1 MDRPMK
7 GTDGYSSD
15 TSLGPKKGRITFWVI
30 VAIILLLL
38 AGCGAVA
45 LYVWNGLRPAPE
57 GEAKRVE
64 IERGMTAFQVADM
77 LEQQGIIRN
86 SFLFKYYLRYKDEG
100 NKFQAGIYELHP
112 GMTNDE
118 IVAKLNAG
126 ETVKPETIRF
136 TVPEGYSILQMAE
149 KLDKEKLAD
158 KEEFLRLVDDPKLPA
173 DSSVLQSIPKD
184 GKLRYRLE
192 GYLFPETYEF
202 PKDSTLNDM
211 IVRMVSEL
219 ERKLNELPEGWK
231 EKMAARG
238 LNFHQLMTVASLV
251 EREVVVDEERALVA
265 GVIYNRL
272 AKGML
277 LQIDATV
284 QYALGEQKERLLYK
298 DLEID
303 DPYNTYKYEGLPPGP
318 IASPSLASIEAA
330 LYPAKSDYLFYVTKK
345 DGSGEHLF
353 ARTFEE
359 HERNIEESNRTAKRN
374 GGGEGAQ

>member
-1 MDRPMK
+1 
-7 GTDGYSSD
+7 
-15 TSLGPKKGRITFWVI
+15 
-30 VAIILLLL
+30 
-38 AGCGAVA
+38 
-45 LYVWNGLRPAPE
+45 
-57 GEAKRVE
+57 
-64 IERGMTAFQVADM
+64 
-77 LEQQGIIRN
+77 
-86 SFLFKYYLRYKDEG
+86 LRYKDEG